1 MNFITWNQKPGNG
14 SLFTINEDNI
24 PEFTDITLLVD
35 IVERENYGN
44 KIKPVL
50 KIFTL
55 IKQKDTQTKT
65 IRMEKYDYK
74 MVPIIKTH
82 AIPILK
88 TVGETALKGANN
100 IGKDSLEGVPFKES
114 VENRFNLDEQT
125 QKSNI
130 KTGQG
135 SVLLGSEVITPLN
148 N

>member
-14 SLFTINEDNI
+14 SLFTINVDNI

-74 MVPIIKTH
+74 MVKKNHFHNSIYSI
-82 AIPILK
+82 
-88 TVGETALKGANN
+88 
-100 IGKDSLEGVPFKES
+100 
-114 VENRFNLDEQT
+114 
-125 QKSNI
+125 NI
-130 KTGQG
+130 KILQENININFRQ
-135 SVLLGSEVITPLN
+135 SKNLFRFHLRL
-148 N
+148 